1 MTAAVGLVS
10 VTRCIGER
18 PIVDDV
24 TLEVRE
30 RELLTLV
37 GPSGCGKST
46 LLRLIAGLERPSGGA
61 ITLGGLDVTD
71 VAPERRRIGLVF
83 QDHALFPHLTVGRN
97 IAFGLRRF
105 DRRRRAERIDE
116 MLELVRLPGAS
127 RRYPHELSGGEQQR
141 VALARA
147 LAPDPAAVLLDEPF
161 ASLDASL
168 RDELRADVVAAL
180 RERGAAALLVTHDR
194 DEALALADRVAVM
207 RDGAIVQVD
216 RPEVVWSLPNDEFV
230 ARFLGP
236 VSLLSNGH
244 GDFEIVRPHQFDFVG
259 GGSDRVVEREF
270 RGAVWRH
277 TILRADGT
285 QLIVDAEPGQ
295 DLEVGATCAVHV
307 RPGHQLARLSRP

>member
-1 MTAAVGLVS
+1 MTTAVGVVS
-10 VTRCIGER
+10 LTRLIGGR
-18 PIVDDV
+18 RVVDDV

-46 LLRLIAGLERPSGGA
+46 LLRLIAGLEPPSSGA

-71 VAPERRRIGLVF
+71 VAPDRRRIGLVF
-83 QDHALFPHLTVGRN
+83 QEHALFQHMTVGRN
-97 IAFGLRRF
+97 VAFGLRSI
-105 DRRRRAERIDE
+105 DRRRRAARVDE
-116 MLELVRLPGAS
+116 MLELVRLPGTS
-127 RRYPHELSGGEQQR
+127 RRYPYQLSGGEQQR

-161 ASLDASL
+161 ANLDASL
-168 RDELRADVVAAL
+168 RDELRADVVSAL
-180 RERGAAALLVTHDR
+180 RGRGAAALLVTHDR
-194 DEALALADRVAVM
+194 DEALALGDRVAVM

-216 RPEVVWSLPNDEFV
+216 RPEVVWTVPTDEFV

-236 VSLLSNGH
+236 VSLLPTTH
-244 GDFEIVRPHQFDFVG
+244 DQFDIVRPHQFELKRG
-259 GGSDRVVEREF
+259 GDDRVIVREF

-277 TILRADGT
+277 TIIRPDGT

-295 DLEVGATCAVHV
+295 DLEVGATCAVTV
-307 RPGHQLARLSRP
+307 RPCHLLARLTRS

>member
-1 MTAAVGLVS
+1 VTAAVGLVS
-10 VTRCIGER
+10 VTRRIDAR
-18 PIVDDV
+18 PVVDDV

-30 RELLTLV
+30 RELLALI

-46 LLRLIAGLERPSGGA
+46 LLRLIAGLERPTSGA
-61 ITLGGLDVTD
+61 ITLVGLDVTD

-83 QDHALFPHLTVGRN
+83 QEHALFPHMTVGRN
-97 IAFGLRRF
+97 VAFGLRRV
-105 DRRRRAERIDE
+105 DRRRRTERVDE

-161 ASLDASL
+161 ANLDASL

-194 DEALALADRVAVM
+194 DEALALGDRVAVM

-216 RPEVVWSLPNDEFV
+216 RPEVVWTAPTNEFV
-230 ARFLGP
+230 AGFLGP
-236 VSLLSNGH
+236 VSLLPTSQGQ
-244 GDFEIVRPHQFDFVG
+244 FEMVRPHQFDLVSG
-259 GGSDRVVEREF
+259 GEDRVVEREF

-277 TILRADGT
+277 TIIRSDGT
-285 QLIVDAEPGQ
+285 QLIVDAEPGR
-295 DLEVGATCAVHV
+295 DLEVGATCAVTV
-307 RPGHQLARLSRP
+307 RPGHLLARLTRP

>member
-10 VTRCIGER
+10 VTRRIGAR
-18 PIVDDV
+18 PVVDDV

-30 RELLTLV
+30 HELLTLV

-46 LLRLIAGLERPSGGA
+46 LLRLIAGLERPTSGT
-61 ITLGGLDVTD
+61 INFGGFDVTD
-71 VAPERRRIGLVF
+71 VAPEHRRIGLVF
-83 QDHALFPHLTVGRN
+83 QEHSLFPHLTVGRN
-97 IAFGLRRF
+97 VAFGLQCLAKRH
-105 DRRRRAERIDE
+105 RAERIDE

-161 ASLDASL
+161 ANLDASL

-194 DEALALADRVAVM
+194 DEALALGDRVAVM

-216 RPEVVWSLPNDEFV
+216 RPEVVWSAPNDEFV
-230 ARFLGP
+230 AGFLGP
-236 VSLLSNGH
+236 VSLLPSGNGQ
-244 GDFEIVRPHQFDFVG
+244 FEIVRPHQFDLVSG
-259 GGSDRVVEREF
+259 GADRVVEREF
-270 RGAVWRH
+270 HGAVWRH
-277 TILRADGT
+277 TIVCADGT
-285 QLIVDAEPGQ
+285 QLIVDAEPGR
-295 DLEVGATCAVHV
+295 DLEVGAMCAVTV
-307 RPGHQLARLSRP
+307 RPGHLLARLTRP